1 LFCPNHDSAYPSQPV
16 LNLYKPWARLY
27 ILETLIKKM
36 GSDNCGRLT
45 SQSLL
50 PGQSA
55 RLVKESNLLIFVRRL
70 LFFVA
75 IMDTYFE
82 IFFFVRT
89 LFFLLNLMYLTGYSL
104 LVIINVYVE

>member
-1 LFCPNHDSAYPSQPV
+1 
-16 LNLYKPWARLY
+16 
-27 ILETLIKKM
+27 M

-70 LFFVA
+70 LSFVA

-82 IFFFVRT
+82 IFFCVRT
-89 LFFLLNLMYLTGYSL
+89 LFRLNLIYLTGYSL
-104 LVIINVYVE
+104 LVFISVYVE